1 MAQANKA
8 RQEIELT
15 GEAKYKAALKSIE
28 NNLKGVAV
36 QQKLLDSEYARGDT
50 SMEKMG
56 RQYELLGDKLQAQ
69 RNRLRLIKAE
79 LDRVT
84 QAQGADSEA
93 AVKLRNAYAMAQ
105 RDINNTER
113 AMSELSAQMAA
124 SAKHASTF
132 MERMREMHI
141 TLPAI
146 GDKMDQLGGKM
157 TRALSAPIAALGI
170 AAGKSFLEYDKGLAT
185 VSTIADTTQVS
196 MEALSK
202 SLLTA
207 SSISG
212 MAAED
217 ITGAAYSALSA
228 GVETKNVASFTQAA
242 AKAAKAGLTDVET
255 VVDGATSAINAWS
268 LGYENADQV
277 LDKFIVTQ
285 DLGKTTVGDLA
296 QSIGQLTGIA
306 PQVGVSLDSM
316 LAATAALTKNGVQT
330 STAMNGL
337 KAVMTAVIKP
347 TAEAS
352 KAAKKL
358 KLDFSAEN
366 LRNKG
371 FTGFLQEVLE
381 KTGGSEEK
389 LATLFGSVE
398 GLSQVMLLA
407 GGAADDY
414 AETLSALG
422 NSAGAVDRAFNKITS
437 SKAEQLALAMNNVK
451 NQGIRLG
458 ETFAP
463 AMQSVA
469 NGISTAADMMASL
482 NDEQIES
489 LAKWGLM
496 IAALGPLTS
505 GLGKTI
511 KSVSSLVKGYKMLNT
526 LTGGL
531 AGPAALALTAVVAL
545 GAGISALKKHMDS
558 LEGVNQIKAAFDNI
572 HIDTSAVQAAVD
584 AASETE
590 YQLQIHVQ
598 NKLEFEETGEELAGR
613 LVGWWGRNYPSNK
626 SKQEFKNAVSEW
638 VAPLIAKGKE
648 ATDEETQ
655 ALAVDLENTSAQY
668 SKYALQL
675 AMSSKKPTEEQLAEL
690 QLLHDKIVSLGEQIM
705 VATDAAA
712 SAAQGAYART
722 KRGVGTTADA
732 ALAVEWAQMQY
743 NEDMIRA
750 DLVYDPVK
758 KEAEAAMVAA
768 DKAGDTE
775 AFEAAMEVYN
785 DAVESVAEAEQQASE
800 KYTASINELVEGL
813 AQQHPEQMAALRE
826 IQAQSQII
834 EGAMAFVEEGLPEGI
849 RPELYQSMVDDVYK
863 GLTGVDAA
871 GTATA
876 DMIEQAVADARA
888 ANDEQQRKIDA
899 ALAFTEAD
907 IPDDMSTAEWQQQLR
922 TVYEDLTGE
931 KSDIYT
937 NLPAIYEAIGAMYDQ
952 MEERNEAIKKAG
964 DFLAQD
970 LPVGLSY
977 EDEQALLGDWLDK
990 LNYDEVNGPLDKET
1004 VISAIEQAQEKM
1016 AASVESTD
1024 LAPLM
1029 QDFYASVQSG
1039 MLDEVDPGA
1048 ISEDLGALLT
1058 AVDLKDDGMT
1068 IGQGIVAGEIQGIEN
1083 EQGAINQAVIDHCKD
1098 VIAKAME
1105 GYGEHSPSKEFDTI
1119 GYNTMAG
1126 EALGIN
1132 RGGVLPLS
1140 ALQRHIGSM
1149 RVAALGMYSVG
1160 TAAGDALIA
1169 GINSRAGA
1177 AHKAL
1182 EALLSGSATGG
1193 STSTGGGA
1201 NGAQG
1206 ARNASGVGI
1215 TNNVSV
1221 NYSGSV
1227 TQRDTQR
1234 LAQQLGAYIK
1244 G

>member
-28 NNLKGVAV
+28 SNLKGVAA

-84 QAQGADSEA
+84 QAQGVDSEA
-93 AVKLRNAYAMAQ
+93 AAKLRNAYAMAQ

-113 AMSELSAQMAA
+113 AMSDLSTQMAA
-124 SAKHASTF
+124 SAKHATTF

-157 TRALSAPIAALGI
+157 TRALSAPIAALGV

-217 ITGAAYSALSA
+217 ITSAAYSALSA

-268 LGYENADQV
+268 LGYENAEQV

-352 KAAKKL
+352 KTAKKL

-371 FTGFLQEVLE
+371 FTVFLQEVLE

-437 SKAEQLALAMNNVK
+437 SKAEQMALAMNN
-451 NQGIRLG
+451 GIRLG

-463 AMQSVA
+463 AMQGVA
-469 NGISTAADMMASL
+469 NGISSAADMMASL

-505 GLGKTI
+505 GLGKML

-526 LTGGL
+526 LTGGI

-545 GAGISALKKHMDS
+545 GAGISALKKYMDS
-558 LEGVNQIKAAFDNI
+558 LKGVNQIMAAFDNI
-572 HIDTSAVQAAVD
+572 QIDTSAVQAAVD

-590 YQLQIHVQ
+590 YQLKIHVQ
-598 NKLEFEETGEELAGR
+598 NKLEFEETGDELAER
-613 LVGWWGRNYPSNK
+613 LVGWWGRNSPSNK
-626 SKQEFKNAVSEW
+626 SKQDFKNAVSEW
-638 VAPLIAKGKE
+638 VAPLIAAGKE
-648 ATDEETQ
+648 ATDAETQ
-655 ALAVDLENTSAQY
+655 ALAVDLEKASAEY

-675 AMSSKKPTEEQLAEL
+675 AISSKQPTEEQLAEL
-690 QLLHDKIVSLGEQIM
+690 QMLHDKVVAIGEQIM

-712 SAAQGAYART
+712 TAAQGAYART

-775 AFEAAMEVYN
+775 AFEAAMAVYN
-785 DAVESVAEAEQQASE
+785 AAIESVAEAEQQASE
-800 KYTASINELVEGL
+800 KYTASINELVDGL
-813 AQQHPEQMAALRE
+813 AQKHPEQMAALRE

-834 EGAMAFVEEGLPEGI
+834 EDAMAFVEEGLPEGI
-849 RPELYQSMVDDVYK
+849 RPKAYQRMLDDVYK

-876 DMIEQAVADARA
+876 DMIEQAIADARS

-922 TVYEDLTGE
+922 TVYESLTGE

-937 NLPAIYEAIGAMYDQ
+937 NLPAIYEAIGAMHDQ
-952 MEERNEAIKKAG
+952 MEKRNEAIKNAD

-970 LPVGLSY
+970 LPVGMSY
-977 EDEQALLGDWLDK
+977 EDEQELLGSWLDK
-990 LNYDEVNGPLDKET
+990 LNYEEMNGPLNKNM
-1004 VISAIEQAQEKM
+1004 VITAIEEARKNM
-1016 AASVESTD
+1016 ASAVESAD
-1024 LAPLM
+1024 LSPMM

-1039 MLDEVDPGA
+1039 MLDEVDPGM

-1068 IGQGIVAGEIQGIEN
+1068 IGQGIVAGEIQGIEH
-1083 EQGAINQAVIDHCKD
+1083 EHGAINQAMIDHCKG
-1098 VIAKAME
+1098 VIDKAMD
-1105 GYGEHSPSKEFDTI
+1105 GYGEHSPSKEFDMI

-1160 TAAGDALIA
+1160 TAAGEALIA
-1169 GINSRAGA
+1169 GINSRAVS

-1182 EALLSGSATGG
+1182 EALLSASASGG
-1193 STSTGGGA
+1193 STSIEGGA
-1201 NGAQG
+1201 NGAHG
-1206 ARNASGVGI
+1206 VRNAMGSGI